1 MAAQHPTL
9 HFLPWVRQGAAADIR
24 NPDSLR
30 PDQDAVVKLPVDLW
44 INRNGGTPDVSVTAQ
59 LYGPGDVTGID
70 PQQVVRTEPRPM
82 TSNFEPNLFPAIE
95 FDRPDFPWLFTP
107 LSEGAN
113 EQLRPWLVLVV
124 VKKQD
129 GVTLNSQPSAPL
141 PVLAIKTPARPSEE
155 LPDLREA
162 HAWVH
167 AQVTVDATTDVATAL
182 HSRPERTVSR
192 LLCPRRL
199 EPNTA
204 YLACV
209 VPAFAVG
216 RDTGL
221 GLSQPA
227 PTDPTRT
234 RPTANADPTSAN
246 AETGPGLD
254 PYRYR
259 RDAAG
264 LLFLGIFHGAGG
276 GF

>member
-1 MAAQHPTL
+1 MAAQPPIL

-30 PDQDAVVKLPVDLW
+30 ADQDAVVKLPVDLW

-59 LYGPGDVTGID
+59 LYGPADVTGID

-107 LSEGAN
+107 LSEGVN
-113 EQLRPWLVLVV
+113 DQLRPWLVLVV

-129 GVTLNSQPSAPL
+129 GVTLNSQPSTPL
-141 PVLAIKTPARPSEE
+141 PVLAIKTPARPARNCPICVKPMPGRMPRSSSMGRRMW
-155 LPDLREA
+155 PRPCTA
-162 HAWVH
+162 GPNARCRGCCVRGAWSRTPPISPVWCQH
-167 AQVTVDATTDVATAL
+167 LQWAATPGWDCHNQQA
-182 HSRPERTVSR
+182 
-192 LLCPRRL
+192 
-199 EPNTA
+199 
-204 YLACV
+204 
-209 VPAFAVG
+209 G
-216 RDTGL
+216 
-221 GLSQPA
+221 
-227 PTDPTRT
+227 
-234 RPTANADPTSAN
+234 PTSDN

-254 PYRYR
+254 PHRHC